1 VSSTQP
7 NFIDP
12 IERFDARADA
22 LGWASRLTTERHTPL
37 LVIINAE
44 PILQW
49 LAAAADEQDL
59 ALRLR
64 AGDLASAND
73 DEREP
78 DDDGAAFVL
87 RAAVLHEAMTRTP

>member
-1 VSSTQP
+1 VSSIYP
-7 NFIDP
+7 DSLDP
-12 IERFDARADA
+12 IERADARADA
-22 LGWASRLTTERHTPL
+22 LGWASRLTAERHNPL

-44 PILQW
+44 PIFQW
-49 LAAAADEQDL
+49 LAAAVDEQDL

-73 DEREP
+73 DDCEP

-87 RAAVLHEAMTRTP
+87 RAALLYDAMTGAA